1 MQRKEMLDQLNDT
14 SRIWDMII
22 VGGGATGLGAAV
34 EAISRGF
41 STLLLE
47 QADFAQGTSSRSTK
61 LIHGGV
67 RYLHQGNI
75 SLVLEALRER
85 GLLFHNAPHMV
96 RHQAFIVPNYG
107 WWEGPFYGIGMKLYD
122 VLAGKMG
129 LEASKRLSREDTLK
143 KIPTV
148 EPDGLRGGIIY
159 YDGQFDDARLAITLA
174 KTADNLGACI
184 LNYTKVSS
192 ILKKGDLVCGVV
204 AREQE
209 TGQEYEIKGKTV
221 INATGIFVDSIR
233 KMDIPE
239 SEDLIS
245 PSQGVHIVI
254 DKSFLPSDS
263 AIMVPHTDD
272 GRVLFAVP
280 WHDRV
285 IIGTTDTEIFESFLE
300 PKPFSHEVEFLLSH
314 AAKYLSKNPI
324 KDDILSVFAGI
335 RPLIRS
341 DTSHETSSLSRDHH
355 ITISASGLVTIAGGK
370 WTTYRKM
377 GEDVVGKAIAVA
389 GLDERPSRTEHLNLF
404 GWSADSRG
412 NEPFSVFGSEARDI
426 KQMIKNDPELDQMIH
441 SNLPYRRIEILWAVR
456 HEMAR
461 TVEDVLARRTRA
473 LILDAKA
480 SMEVAPKVATIMAK
494 ELSKD
499 KTWEKEQVKN
509 YLTLAQNYLP

>member
-22 VGGGATGLGAAV
+22 IGGGATGLGAAV
-34 EAISRGF
+34 EAVSRGF

-67 RYLHQGNI
+67 RYLQQGNI

-85 GLLFHNAPHMV
+85 GLLFHNAPHLV
-96 RHQAFIVPNYG
+96 RHQAFIVPNYD

-122 VLAGKMG
+122 MLAGKLG
-129 LEASKRLSREDTLK
+129 LETSKWLSREDTLK
-143 KIPTV
+143 NIPTV
-148 EPDGLRGGIIY
+148 EPKGLKGGVIY

-174 KTADNLGACI
+174 ETAENLGACI
-184 LNYTKVSS
+184 LNYVKVSS
-192 ILKKGDLVCGVV
+192 ILKKRDLVCGIV
-204 AREQE
+204 ARDQE
-209 TGQEYEIKGKTV
+209 TGQECEIKGKVV

-254 DKSFLPSDS
+254 DKSFLPGDS

-285 IIGTTDTEIFESFLE
+285 IIGTTDTEVDESLLE
-300 PKPFSHEVEFLLSH
+300 PKPFTHEVEFLLSH
-314 AAKYLSKNPI
+314 AAKYLTKNPT
-324 KDDILSVFAGI
+324 KDNILSVFAGI

-377 GEDVVGKAIAVA
+377 GEDVVDKAVGIA

-404 GWSADSRG
+404 AWSADTKG
-412 NEPFSVFGSEARDI
+412 NEPFSAFGSKAKDI
-426 KQMIKNDPELDQMIH
+426 KQMIKNEPELDRMIH
-441 SNLPYRRIEILWAVR
+441 SNIPYRQIEILWAVR

-473 LILDAKA
+473 LILDAKT
-480 SMEVAPKVATIMAK
+480 SMEVAPEVAAIMAK

-499 KTWEKEQVKN
+499 KTWEKEQVET
-509 YLTLAQNYLP
+509 YITLAKKYLP

>member
-22 VGGGATGLGAAV
+22 VGGGATGLGTAV

-67 RYLHQGNI
+67 RYLQQGNI

-85 GLLFHNAPHMV
+85 GLLFHNAPHLV

-122 VLAGKMG
+122 VLAGKLG
-129 LEASKRLSREDTLK
+129 LEESKRLSREDTLK
-143 KIPTV
+143 KMPTL
-148 EPDGLRGGIIY
+148 EPEGLKGGVIY

-174 KTADNLGACI
+174 NTAANLGAYV
-184 LNYTKVSS
+184 LNYVKVSS
-192 ILKKGDLVCGVV
+192 ILKEGGLVCGVI
-204 AREQE
+204 AKDQE
-209 TGQEYEIKGKTV
+209 TGREYEIKGKAV

-233 KMDIPE
+233 KMDFPD
-239 SEDLIS
+239 SENIIS

-254 DKSFLPSDS
+254 DKSFLPGNS
-263 AIMVPHTDD
+263 AIMVPQTDD

-285 IIGTTDTEIFESFLE
+285 IIGTTDTELDESRLE

-314 AAKYLSKNPI
+314 AAKYLTKNPR
-324 KDDILSVFAGI
+324 KNDILSVFAGI

-377 GEDVVGKAIAVA
+377 GEDAVGKAVAVA

-404 GWSADSRG
+404 GWSADFKG
-412 NEPFSVFGSEARDI
+412 NEPFSVYGSKARDI
-426 KQMIKNDPELDQMIH
+426 KQMIKSYPELDKMIH
-441 SNLPYRRIEILWAVR
+441 SNLPYRYIEIIWAVR

-473 LILDAKA
+473 LILDAKI
-480 SMEVAPKVATIMAK
+480 SMEIAQKVASIMAK
-494 ELSKD
+494 ELNYNKA
-499 KTWEKEQVKN
+499 WEKEQVSN

>member
-22 VGGGATGLGAAV
+22 VGGGATGLGTAV

-67 RYLHQGNI
+67 RYLQQGNI

-85 GLLFHNAPHMV
+85 GLLFHNAPHLV

-122 VLAGKMG
+122 VLAGKLG
-129 LEASKRLSREDTLK
+129 LEESKRLSREDTLK
-143 KIPTV
+143 KMPTL
-148 EPDGLRGGIIY
+148 EPEGLKGGVIY

-174 KTADNLGACI
+174 NTAANLGAYV
-184 LNYTKVSS
+184 LNYVKVSS
-192 ILKKGDLVCGVV
+192 ILKEEGLVCGVI
-204 AREQE
+204 AKDQE
-209 TGQEYEIKGKTV
+209 TGREYEIKGKAV

-233 KMDIPE
+233 KMDFPD
-239 SEDLIS
+239 SENIIS

-254 DKSFLPSDS
+254 DKSFLPGNN
-263 AIMVPHTDD
+263 AIMVPQTDD

-285 IIGTTDTEIFESFLE
+285 IIGTTDTELDESWLE

-314 AAKYLSKNPI
+314 AAKYLTKNPRKI
-324 KDDILSVFAGI
+324 DILSVFAGI

-377 GEDVVGKAIAVA
+377 GEDAVGKAVAVA

-404 GWSADSRG
+404 GWSADFKG
-412 NEPFSVFGSEARDI
+412 NEPFSVYGSKARDI
-426 KQMIKNDPELDQMIH
+426 KQMIKRYPELDKMIH
-441 SNLPYRRIEILWAVR
+441 SNLPYRYIEIIWAVR

-473 LILDAKA
+473 LILDAKI
-480 SMEVAPKVATIMAK
+480 SMEIAQKVASIMAK
-494 ELSKD
+494 ELNNNKA
-499 KTWEKEQVKN
+499 WEKEQVSN